1 MGKAVDEIRVNTGIV
16 RGISDESKS
25 FETGE
30 NFLEHDATLD
40 AGQVGA
46 KTEVRATGTKGH
58 MVVGVTSNIDVIWI
72 FKRPLVAI
80 R

>member
-1 MGKAVDEIRVNTGIV
+1 MGKAVDEIRVDTGIV

-40 AGQVGA
+40 AGEVPEDLAKRLREMGA
-46 KTEVRATGTKGH
+46 
-58 MVVGVTSNIDVIWI
+58 W
-72 FKRPLVAI
+72 
-80 R
+80 